1 VTSARSSPRVI
12 RVGALTQVV
21 ELCEDCGTDIVGII
35 HPTLQGDFMGH
46 TIVGDDSAAEVI
58 CRSHPGVPVVVLAED
73 PETRRILVRHFA
85 AAGFGFGALV
95 HPDATISRHA
105 RIGRAAIIRHRVNVA
120 ANTVI
125 GDFVIL
131 NTYANVMHDVRLG
144 DYCTVAPN
152 AVLLGRVVVGDGSY
166 VGANATILPNR
177 TVGADAVVGAGAVVT
192 RDVAKGSTVAGN
204 PARELQTA

>member
-1 VTSARSSPRVI
+1 VTVPRSSPRVI
-12 RVGALTQVV
+12 LVGALTQVV

-46 TIVGDDSAAEVI
+46 PILGDDAASEVV
-58 CRSHPGVPVVVLAED
+58 CLEHPGVPVVVLAED
-73 PETRRILVRHFA
+73 PETRRKLVRRFA

-95 HPDATISRHA
+95 HPDASISRHA

-120 ANTVI
+120 ANAVI

-131 NTYANVMHDVRLG
+131 NTFANVMHDVRLG

-152 AVLLGRVVVGDGSY
+152 AVLLGRVAVGDGTY

-177 TVGADAVVGAGAVVT
+177 VIGGRAVVGAGAVVT
-192 RDVAKGSTVAGN
+192 RDVAEGSTVAGN
-204 PARELQTA
+204 PARELRTA